1 MLRLSESFA
10 FCVVSASS
18 HRAFSFPHLTPPNAE
33 HLTQRMN
40 EVPVLPLTDTGV
52 LLVSRT
58 TQLSIEQLSRRV
70 SEAFTYEEPSLLR
83 GMGTVSATVAFFC
96 HCHRFRALLQLST
109 ASLFHSGGIAGVR
122 RGVLSSV
129 MNGLPGMRSRSLQVP
144 RAALQLLQRRL
155 PSNLSQKSAN
165 CSISAELTT

>member
-1 MLRLSESFA
+1 MSSLPAHTELSLLLF
-10 FCVVSASS
+10 
-18 HRAFSFPHLTPPNAE
+18 LTSLIPPPPLNAE

-70 SEAFTYEEPSLLR
+70 SEAFTYEEHSLLR
-83 GMGTVSATVAFFC
+83 EMGTLSATVALFFVIVIDLERC
-96 HCHRFRALLQLST
+96 FSCQQPHFSAVVD
-109 ASLFHSGGIAGVR
+109 SLVCV
-122 RGVLSSV
+122 RGVLASV

-144 RAALQLLQRRL
+144 RAALKLTMHAD
-155 PSNLSQKSAN
+155 LSQESAK
-165 CSISAELTT
+165 CSISAELAL